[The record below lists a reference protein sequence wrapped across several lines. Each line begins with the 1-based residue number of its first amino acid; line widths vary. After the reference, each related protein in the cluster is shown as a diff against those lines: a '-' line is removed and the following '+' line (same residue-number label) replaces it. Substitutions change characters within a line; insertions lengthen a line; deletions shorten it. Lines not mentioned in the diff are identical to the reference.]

1 MAEERKRLVITDVSG
16 LRPLGITNVWT
27 TFSCQHIQKLLG
39 CLNQDQSGGTHKQST
54 LPLLKRGGWHFL
66 KTKYIWI
73 KLKELSTLWF
83 GRCSEKSTEFQR
95 HYAGLTSVLTKS
107 RRPLCCRKGFVYIE
121 QSCLFKLRQDTD
133 KTLRFKFQMITAHP
147 NQRYTTHTGGARNK
161 L

>member
-1 MAEERKRLVITDVSG
+1 MFKTSVNLMAEERKRLVITDVSG

-73 KLKELSTLWF
+73 KGKELSTLWF
-83 GRCSEKSTEFQR
+83 GRMFWKVYRVSETLCRPDLCIDKIQAAAVLQKRFHLRRTILLVQAATR
-95 HYAGLTSVLTKS
+95 HWQN
-107 RRPLCCRKGFVYIE
+107 F
-121 QSCLFKLRQDTD
+121 
-133 KTLRFKFQMITAHP
+133 TL
-147 NQRYTTHTGGARNK
+147 
-161 L
+161 

>member
-1 MAEERKRLVITDVSG
+1 MFKTSVNLMAEERKRLVITDVSG
-16 LRPLGITNVWT
+16 LCPLGITNVWT

-83 GRCSEKSTEFQR
+83 GRMFWKVYRVSETLCRSDLCIDKIQAAAVLQKRFHLRRTILLVQAATR
-95 HYAGLTSVLTKS
+95 HWQN
-107 RRPLCCRKGFVYIE
+107 F
-121 QSCLFKLRQDTD
+121 
-133 KTLRFKFQMITAHP
+133 TL
-147 NQRYTTHTGGARNK
+147 
-161 L
+161 

>member
-1 MAEERKRLVITDVSG
+1 MFKTSVNLMAEERKRLVITDVSG

-73 KLKELSTLWF
+73 KGKELSTLWF
-83 GRCSEKSTEFQR
+83 GRMFWKVYRVSETLCRSDLCIDKIQAAAVLQKRFRLHRTILLVQ
-95 HYAGLTSVLTKS
+95 AATSHWQN
-107 RRPLCCRKGFVYIE
+107 F
-121 QSCLFKLRQDTD
+121 
-133 KTLRFKFQMITAHP
+133 TL
-147 NQRYTTHTGGARNK
+147 
-161 L
+161 

>member
-1 MAEERKRLVITDVSG
+1 MFKTSVNLMAEERKRLVITDVSG

-83 GRCSEKSTEFQR
+83 GRMFWKVYRVSETLCRSDLCIDKIQAAAVLQKRFHLRRTILLVQAATR
-95 HYAGLTSVLTKS
+95 HWQN
-107 RRPLCCRKGFVYIE
+107 F
-121 QSCLFKLRQDTD
+121 
-133 KTLRFKFQMITAHP
+133 TL
-147 NQRYTTHTGGARNK
+147 
-161 L
+161 

>member
-1 MAEERKRLVITDVSG
+1 MFKTSVNLMAEERKRLVITDVSG

-73 KLKELSTLWF
+73 KGKELSTSRF
-83 GRCSEKSTEFQR
+83 GRMFWKVYRVSETLCRSDLCIDKIQAAAVLQKRFHLRRTILLVQ
-95 HYAGLTSVLTKS
+95 AATSHWQN
-107 RRPLCCRKGFVYIE
+107 F
-121 QSCLFKLRQDTD
+121 
-133 KTLRFKFQMITAHP
+133 TL
-147 NQRYTTHTGGARNK
+147 
-161 L
+161 